1 MIPYLL
7 GPGQHTEFKHSK
19 RIARFRQCS
28 DVVSLDT
35 AHPQPSHALTVMCN
49 FQTRLLAA
57 TVEVQLFH
65 KAHVVHIVCNQ
76 LTHLVGTGRTTSPC
90 ILPHTISRPHTNSSI
105 AYEKSATAALVKPFR
120 LCDMERSGKRAW
132 RATLRRCCI
141 APRLSCIMITCA
153 PPSSCDTLWGFSLR

>member
-7 GPGQHTEFKHSK
+7 GPGQDTEFKHSK

-65 KAHVVHIVCNQ
+65 NAHVVHIVQ
-76 LTHLVGTGRTTSPC
+76 SADTPC
-90 ILPHTISRPHTNSSI
+90 GYREDHFALHFTAHDFKTAHKLFNS
-105 AYEKSATAALVKPFR
+105 V
-120 LCDMERSGKRAW
+120 
-132 RATLRRCCI
+132 
-141 APRLSCIMITCA
+141 
-153 PPSSCDTLWGFSLR
+153 